1 MTDIVVTQ
9 DAAVLQLELNRPA
22 KKNALTLAMY
32 RRLTEALHT
41 AAQDAAVRVVLISAA
56 GSAFCAGN
64 DLGDF
69 LVAATTPADPSEPSP
84 PIAFIEALVRFPKP
98 IIAAV
103 GGAAVGIGATM
114 LLHCDLVYASENARL
129 SMPFVSLALV
139 PEAASSLLLPAR
151 VGHLIASEMLLLGTP
166 LDARRAVELRLI
178 NELVTPASDLLA
190 HARKQAHALAQQPP
204 RSVRTTKALLRGQQD
219 AVLTRVKEEEQH
231 FAASLRSPEAQEAL
245 TAFMERRAPDFTRF
259 S

>member
-1 MTDIVVTQ
+1 MTDIVVAQ
-9 DAAVLQLELNRPA
+9 DGQVLQLELNRPA
-22 KKNALTLAMY
+22 KKNALTLDMY
-32 RRLTEALHT
+32 RRLTEALYG
-41 AAQDAAVRVVLISAA
+41 AGKDPAVRVVLLSAA

-69 LVAATTPADPSEPSP
+69 LAAAATAPDPSEPSP
-84 PIAFIEALVRFPKP
+84 PIAFIEALVRLEKP
-98 IIAAV
+98 LIAAV

-114 LLHCDLVYASENARL
+114 LLHCDLVYASESARL

-151 VGHLIASEMLLLGTP
+151 VGHLVASEMLLLGTP
-166 LDARRAVELRLI
+166 IEARRAAELRLVSEVI
-178 NELVTPASDLLA
+178 TPASELLA
-190 HARKQAHALAQQPP
+190 HARKKAHELARLPP
-204 RSVRTTKALLRGQQD
+204 RSVRATKALLRGRPD
-219 AVLTRVKEEEQH
+219 AVLARVKEEEQH

-245 TAFMERRAPDFTRF
+245 TAFMERRPPDFTRF